1 MSSSRRDFAKQ
12 LATAAVVA
20 PLAGALPA
28 QAQAAPEAPEK
39 PPGSTDIR
47 LAEAQTDIL
56 RARYGEH
63 LTPDDVRQIEKD
75 LDRFGSY
82 INRMREFELHNWD
95 EPDTIFFAGG
105 SDE

>member
-12 LATAAVVA
+12 LATVAVIA

-28 QAQAAPEAPEK
+28 HAQAAPEGVEK
-39 PPGSTDIR
+39 PPGSSDIR
-47 LAEAQTDIL
+47 FAEAQTDML

-75 LDRFGSY
+75 LDSLGNY
-82 INRMREFELHNWD
+82 MNRMREYELHNWD